1 MARSVANRIAWMR
14 KHPPGRAGLC
24 AKTVWLSLDVPA
36 LGVPSASAAADKV
49 KAAGHLHYHYD
60 GDGPPKGAIV
70 YWKGGSHGYGHM
82 ALSLGGGRI
91 LTTDPPGHSGGVG
104 EASITMPRERWHHK
118 YVGWSTWYGR
128 ELPK

>member
-1 MARSVANRIAWMR
+1 
-14 KHPPGRAGLC
+14 
-24 AKTVWLSLDVPA
+24 VWQSLDVPA
-36 LGVPSASAAADKV
+36 LGVPDASHAASKV
-49 KAAGHLHYHYD
+49 EAAGHLQYHYS
-60 GDGPPKGAIV
+60 GDGPPRGSIV

-104 EASITMPRERWHHK
+104 ETSVTMPRERWGLR
-118 YVGWSTWYGR
+118 YVGWSTWYGV